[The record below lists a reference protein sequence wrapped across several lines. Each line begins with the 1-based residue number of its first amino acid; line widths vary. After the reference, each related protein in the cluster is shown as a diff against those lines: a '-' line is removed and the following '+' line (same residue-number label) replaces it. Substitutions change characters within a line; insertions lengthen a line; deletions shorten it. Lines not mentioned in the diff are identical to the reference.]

1 MVLVVLAHPVE
12 RDKWQKH
19 VEHVTELAAHLP
31 GWDLGGVS
39 LLVQI
44 VDATVQPVSVA
55 INVELLEV
63 SELVE
68 RMVLQVVRLDL
79 VVLWRLRLILEPIL
93 RHQAGGLERHLVL
106 WVVTRVVI
114 QAGRLRRELG
124 SLLLLQQ
131 QDLHASLK
139 ESPSEHL
146 NLII

>member
-12 RDKWQKH
+12 RDEGKEH

-31 GWDLGGVS
+31 WRDLSRVR

-68 RMVLQVVRLDL
+68 WMVLQIVRLDL
-79 VVLWRLRLILEPIL
+79 VVL
-93 RHQAGGLERHLVL
+93 
-106 WVVTRVVI
+106 
-114 QAGRLRRELG
+114 
-124 SLLLLQQ
+124 
-131 QDLHASLK
+131 
-139 ESPSEHL
+139 
-146 NLII
+146 